1 MGILRNVR
9 GRTLIAALVSCVGFL
24 AVGSSGAS
32 AATTTLAGEILT
44 TAPLID
50 FALVNGNCNAFGSW
64 SFGFGASGF
73 ATGPVPGKSP
83 LTSYPGGF
91 HESGTFTL
99 ASPTGPLTSFSSNFS
114 IYPLDGSPTVTGTK
128 GLVGTG
134 TGSCMPNT
142 PGFPVTN
149 LSVSATVSYSV
160 TSPFVETGTA
170 PLTITEVR
178 GNVTFTEGPFL
189 PTPPPLLLGCN
200 TDGQSNGNDQC
211 LQ

>member
-24 AVGSSGAS
+24 AVGASGA
-32 AATTTLAGEILT
+32 AAATTLAGELLT

-50 FALVNGNCNAFGSW
+50 FAIINGNCNATGS
-64 SFGFGASGF
+64 STFNIHARGF
-73 ATGPVPGKSP
+73 ATGPVPGMP
-83 LTSYPGGF
+83 GAIYPNGF
-91 HESGTFTL
+91 SESGTFTL
-99 ASPTGPLTSFSSNFS
+99 ASPIGPLTSFSSNFS
-114 IYPLDGSPTVTGTK
+114 IYPLDGSATVTGTK

-134 TGSCMPNT
+134 IGSCTPNT

-149 LSVSATVSYSV
+149 VSVSATVSYSV

-189 PTPPPLLLGCN
+189 PTPPALLLGCN

-211 LQ
+211 QQ

>member
-24 AVGSSGAS
+24 AVGASGAS
-32 AATTTLAGEILT
+32 AATMTLAGEILT
-44 TAPLID
+44 SAPLID
-50 FALVNGNCNAFGSW
+50 FALVNGNCNALGSAT
-64 SFGFGASGF
+64 FGFFASGF
-73 ATGPVPGKSP
+73 ATGPVPGQPPASRF
-83 LTSYPGGF
+83 TGF
-91 HESGTFTL
+91 QESGTFTL

-128 GLVGTG
+128 RLVGTG
-134 TGSCMPNT
+134 TGSCAPNT
-142 PGFPVTN
+142 LGNVKD

-170 PLTITEVR
+170 PLTITDVR
-178 GNVTFTEGPFL
+178 DNVTFTEGPFL

-211 LQ
+211 L